1 MDGFGCHAVS
11 LTRRD
16 ENGWSANTI
25 VPPGIGKGWVD
36 ARMRTSQSPYG
47 SSHRIAVDIV
57 AKPVGDLILDAVQD
71 GSTWTTGKISPNTTH
86 IVLWIRGLGEAADRA
101 NIAVLWN
108 GTRLRIDFVGPPDTN
123 NVWQV
128 NAVLPP
134 SRAGNEAEVAVR
146 YGGVTSNSLRVDY

>member
-1 MDGFGCHAVS
+1 
-11 LTRRD
+11 
-16 ENGWSANTI
+16 
-25 VPPGIGKGWVD
+25 
-36 ARMRTSQSPYG
+36 MRTLQSPYG

-57 AKPVGDLILDAVQD
+57 PEPVGDLILDAVQD
-71 GSTWTTGKISPNTTH
+71 GSTWTTGRVSPNSTH

-108 GTRLRIDFVGPPDTN
+108 GIRLRIDFVGVPDTN

-128 NAVLPP
+128 NAVLPTP
-134 SRAGNEAEVAVR
+134 RTGNEAEVTIR